1 MFDLDL
7 QLFAEPVVDTADDI
21 ETDIDDGLDG
31 VDPFEDEDEEDFWGL
46 GDEADEAEEAEG
58 DADAPEQPE
67 EEQEPP
73 AEQPTQTPEMNAL
86 LAAARRRAEM
96 EAAARAQHEK
106 DALVAQAYAGQ
117 VNPYTGRPITTEAEL
132 KAYQTAYR
140 EEQLQAA
147 GITPDVLQQMIES
160 NPAVQQAKML
170 AAQQQQMM
178 GQQIMSEQLKAISA
192 IDPQVTSLEDI
203 TKMETFGQ
211 FDAMVR
217 QGYSLVDA
225 YKLANFDSLAA
236 KRAGAA
242 RQRVLNQ
249 TAGKAHLQPT
259 PGKESGQAVVVPP
272 EIRAM
277 YKEMNPGIS
286 DKEIAKHYARSMK
299 E

>member
-31 VDPFEDEDEEDFWGL
+31 VDPFEDDDEEDFWGL

-96 EAAARAQHEK
+96 EAAGPGRSMRRTRWWRRLMRVRSIPIRA
-106 DALVAQAYAGQ
+106 
-117 VNPYTGRPITTEAEL
+117 GRSRLRRSLKLTKRLTERSS
-132 KAYQTAYR
+132 YR
-140 EEQLQAA
+140 RP

-236 KRAGAA
+236 KRAGC
-242 RQRVLNQ
+242 
-249 TAGKAHLQPT
+249 
-259 PGKESGQAVVVPP
+259 S
-272 EIRAM
+272 
-277 YKEMNPGIS
+277 
-286 DKEIAKHYARSMK
+286 
-299 E
+299 

>member
-7 QLFAEPVVDTADDI
+7 QLFAEQVVDAAGGV
-21 ETDIDDGLDG
+21 ETVIDDGLDD
-31 VDPFEDEDEEDFWGL
+31 VDPFADDDEDFWGL
-46 GDEADEAEEAEG
+46 GDEAD
-58 DADAPEQPE
+58 ADAGDTEDE
-67 EEQEPP
+67 GKGEETSAEEQEPP
-73 AEQPTQTPEMNAL
+73 VEQQPQTPEMNAL
-86 LAAARRRAEM
+86 LAAARRRAEA
-96 EAAARAQHEK
+96 ETAARAQHEK

-117 VNPYTGRPITTEAEL
+117 VNPYTGKPITTEAEL
-132 KAYQTAYR
+132 KAYQSAYR

-170 AAQQQQMM
+170 AAHQQQMM

-225 YKLANFDSLAA
+225 YKLANFDTLAA
-236 KRAGAA
+236 KRAAA
-242 RQRVLNQ
+242 AKQRALNQ

-259 PGKESGQAVVVPP
+259 QGKESGQAVVVPP

-286 DKEIAKHYARSMK
+286 DKEIAKHYVKSMQ
-299 E
+299 

>member
-1 MFDLDL
+1 MFGLDL
-7 QLFAEPVVDTADDI
+7 QLFAEPVVDTADDV
-21 ETDIDDGLDG
+21 ETDIDDGLDD
-31 VDPFEDEDEEDFWGL
+31 VDPFADDDEEDFWDL
-46 GDEADEAEEAEG
+46 GDEAEEAEG

-117 VNPYTGRPITTEAEL
+117 VNPYTGRPIPTEAEL

-203 TKMETFGQ
+203 TKMETFEQ

-225 YKLANFDSLAA
+225 YKLANFDTLAA
-236 KRAGAA
+236 KRAAA
-242 RQRVLNQ
+242 AKQRTLNQ

-259 PGKESGQAVVVPP
+259 QGKESGQAVIVPP
-272 EIRAM
+272 EIREM
-277 YKEMNPGIS
+277 YREMNPGIS
-286 DKEIAKHYARSMK
+286 DKEIAKHYAKSMK

>member
-1 MFDLDL
+1 MFGLDL
-7 QLFAEPVVDTADDI
+7 QLFAEPVVDTADDV
-21 ETDIDDGLDG
+21 ETDIDDGLDD
-31 VDPFEDEDEEDFWGL
+31 VDPFADDDEEDFWDL
-46 GDEADEAEEAEG
+46 GDEAEEAEG

-73 AEQPTQTPEMNAL
+73 AEQPTQTPGMNAL

-203 TKMETFGQ
+203 TKMETFEQ

-225 YKLANFDSLAA
+225 YKLANFDTLAA
-236 KRAGAA
+236 KRAAA
-242 RQRVLNQ
+242 AKQRTLNQ

-259 PGKESGQAVVVPP
+259 QGKESGQAVIVPP
-272 EIRAM
+272 EIREM
-277 YKEMNPGIS
+277 YREMNPGIS
-286 DKEIAKHYARSMK
+286 DKEIAKHYAKSMK

>member
-31 VDPFEDEDEEDFWGL
+31 VDPFEDDDEEDFWGL

-170 AAQQQQMM
+170 AAQQQ
-178 GQQIMSEQLKAISA
+178 
-192 IDPQVTSLEDI
+192 
-203 TKMETFGQ
+203 
-211 FDAMVR
+211 R
-217 QGYSLVDA
+217 C
-225 YKLANFDSLAA
+225 
-236 KRAGAA
+236 GAA
-242 RQRVLNQ
+242 DHV
-249 TAGKAHLQPT
+249 
-259 PGKESGQAVVVPP
+259 
-272 EIRAM
+272 
-277 YKEMNPGIS
+277 
-286 DKEIAKHYARSMK
+286 
-299 E
+299 

>member
-1 MFDLDL
+1 MFGLDL
-7 QLFAEPVVDTADDI
+7 QLFAEPVVDTADDV
-21 ETDIDDGLDG
+21 ETDIDDGLDD
-31 VDPFEDEDEEDFWGL
+31 VDPFADDDEEDFWDL
-46 GDEADEAEEAEG
+46 GDEAEEAEG

-203 TKMETFGQ
+203 TKMETFEQ

-225 YKLANFDSLAA
+225 YKLANFDTLAA
-236 KRAGAA
+236 KRAAA
-242 RQRVLNQ
+242 AKQRTLNQ

-259 PGKESGQAVVVPP
+259 QGKESGQAVIVPP
-272 EIRAM
+272 EIREM
-277 YKEMNPGIS
+277 YREMNPGIS
-286 DKEIAKHYARSMK
+286 DKEIAKHYAKSMK

>member
-1 MFDLDL
+1 MFGLDL
-7 QLFAEPVVDTADDI
+7 QLFAEPVVDTADDV
-21 ETDIDDGLDG
+21 ETDIDDGLDD
-31 VDPFEDEDEEDFWGL
+31 VDPFADDDEEDFWDL
-46 GDEADEAEEAEG
+46 GDEAEEAEG

-170 AAQQQQMM
+170 AAQQQQMR
-178 GQQIMSEQLKAISA
+178 GQQNMSEQLKAISA

-203 TKMETFGQ
+203 TKMETFEQ

-225 YKLANFDSLAA
+225 YKLANFDTLAA
-236 KRAGAA
+236 KRAAA
-242 RQRVLNQ
+242 AKQRTLNQ

-259 PGKESGQAVVVPP
+259 QGKESGQAVIVPP
-272 EIRAM
+272 EIREM
-277 YKEMNPGIS
+277 YREMNPGIS
-286 DKEIAKHYARSMK
+286 DKEIAKHYAKSMK

>member
-1 MFDLDL
+1 MFGLDL
-7 QLFAEPVVDTADDI
+7 QLFAEPVVDTADDV
-21 ETDIDDGLDG
+21 ETDIDDGLDD
-31 VDPFEDEDEEDFWGL
+31 VDPFADDDEEDFWDL
-46 GDEADEAEEAEG
+46 GDEAEEAEG

-117 VNPYTGRPITTEAEL
+117 VNPYTGRPLTTEAEL

-203 TKMETFGQ
+203 TKMETFEQ

-225 YKLANFDSLAA
+225 YKLANFDTLAA
-236 KRAGAA
+236 KRAAA
-242 RQRVLNQ
+242 AKQRTLNQ

-259 PGKESGQAVVVPP
+259 QGKESGQAVIVPP
-272 EIRAM
+272 EIREM
-277 YKEMNPGIS
+277 YREMNPGIS
-286 DKEIAKHYARSMK
+286 DKEIAKHYAKSMK

>member
-7 QLFAEPVVDTADDI
+7 QLFAEPVVDTADDV
-21 ETDIDDGLDG
+21 ETDIDDGLDD
-31 VDPFEDEDEEDFWGL
+31 VDPFADDDEEDFWDL
-46 GDEADEAEEAEG
+46 GDEAEEAEG